1 MGHGWSERQRQ
12 GRTAWAGSGYALQND
27 GALGRDSV
35 PRSPVCQ
42 RPFPQELSVASPF
55 PLLSEVGRGGR
66 MVEDESPAGAED
78 DNSGPGREEPGARSN
93 RLLRVEDGGRLKLG
107 GV

>member
-1 MGHGWSERQRQ
+1 
-12 GRTAWAGSGYALQND
+12 
-27 GALGRDSV
+27 
-35 PRSPVCQ
+35 
-42 RPFPQELSVASPF
+42 
-55 PLLSEVGRGGR
+55 